1 MKIKYNYFELS
12 LKVIKYQNVKKSE
25 YKVFYCNKK

>member
-12 LKVIKYQNVKKSE
+12 PRVIKYQNVKKSE
-25 YKVFYCNKK
+25 YKVIYCNKK